1 LYEIQ
6 GVVVLN
12 RSNKLAILIA
22 SLLLASCGGS
32 EEPKTESEHQAKS
45 EYATILEHLEETR
58 KQIDGLNL
66 EIAQLRKDV
75 ASIKTTYPNQP
86 NKPAAPRIVSEV
98 ILDKDDPIVGNSKAT
113 VAIMEFS
120 DFQCPFC
127 ARFEKQSMAKLKKSY
142 IDTGK
147 VKFISRDF
155 PLSFHS
161 KAKTAAIAANCAL
174 EQGAYEQIRTALYDN
189 QRNLSSDL
197 YMKLAKD
204 MKLDQKTFTTCMNDP
219 AKGMEIEA
227 DISYGQSI
235 GVTGTPSFL
244 IGKVK
249 DGKIVQAKFLRGAQP
264 YRAFAQQVDALLN

>member
-1 LYEIQ
+1 MHQY
-6 GVVVLN
+6 
-12 RSNKLAILIA
+12 KKPAILIV

-32 EEPKTESEHQAKS
+32 EKSTSESEQKPTS

-58 KQIDGLNL
+58 KEIRNLNT
-66 EIAQLRKDV
+66 EVAELRKDL
-75 ASIKTTYPNQP
+75 ATIKTNPGNQP
-86 NKPAAPRIVSEV
+86 GKRAAPRIISEV
-98 ILDKDDPIVGNSKAT
+98 ILDKDDPVLGSSDAT

-127 ARFEKQSMAKLKKSY
+127 VRFEKQSLGKLKQNY
-142 IDTGK
+142 IEKGK

-161 KAKTAAIAANCAL
+161 KAKDAAIAANCAL
-174 EQGAYEQIRTALYDN
+174 EQGAYEQMRTSLFDN
-189 QRNLSSDL
+189 QRKLSPELYVKLSQDL
-197 YMKLAKD
+197 
-204 MKLDQKTFTTCMNDP
+204 KLDQKAFSTCMKDP
-219 AKGMEIEA
+219 AKAKEIEM
-227 DISYGQSI
+227 DIGYGQKI

-264 YRAFAQQVDALLN
+264 YRAFAQQIDALLN